1 MDVVSILLIAIGL
14 GVDAFSVAV
23 ATGVLLGR
31 PSGAAV
37 FRMSFTFGFSQF
49 AMPLLGWSAGRTI
62 SRPIE
67 SFDHWVAFGL
77 LLVVGGKMIV
87 EAFREGGSDRAP
99 AADPTRGWTLP
110 MLAVATSIDALA
122 VGLSLALLDAAI
134 LYPSIM
140 IGVAAFA
147 MTWAGM
153 AFGGRIGS
161 WLGRKVEIAGGLI
174 LIGIGV
180 KILID
185 HL

>member
-1 MDVVSILLIAIGL
+1 MDFASILLIAIGL
-14 GVDAFSVAV
+14 GVDALSVAV
-23 ATGVLLGR
+23 AAGVALGR

-37 FRMSFTFGFSQF
+37 FRMSFAFGFFQF
-49 AMPLLGWSAGRTI
+49 AMPLVGWSAGRTI
-62 SRPIE
+62 SRFIE

-77 LLVVGGKMIV
+77 LLVVGGRMIV
-87 EAFREGGSDRAP
+87 EAFRDEGARNAP
-99 AADPTRGWTLP
+99 AADPTRGWTLL

-122 VGLSLALLDAAI
+122 VGLSLALVGEAI
-134 LYPSIM
+134 VLPSVV
-140 IGVAAFA
+140 IGVTAFA

-153 AFGGRIGS
+153 VFGGRIGA

-180 KILID
+180 KILFD

>member
-1 MDVVSILLIAIGL
+1 MDFVSILLIAIGL
-14 GVDAFSVAV
+14 GVDALSVAV

-31 PSGAAV
+31 PSRSAV
-37 FRMSFTFGFSQF
+37 LRMSFSFGFFQF
-49 AMPLLGWSAGRTI
+49 MMPLIGWSAGRTV
-62 SRPIE
+62 SRLIE

-77 LLVVGGKMIV
+77 LLFVGGKMICD
-87 EAFREGGSDRAP
+87 AFREKEAGRA
-99 AADPTRGWTLP
+99 AASDPTRGGTL
-110 MLAVATSIDALA
+110 LILSVVTSIDALA

-134 LYPSIM
+134 LYPSIV
-140 IGVAAFA
+140 IGVTAFA

-153 AFGGRIGS
+153 VFGGRIGS

-180 KILID
+180 KILLE